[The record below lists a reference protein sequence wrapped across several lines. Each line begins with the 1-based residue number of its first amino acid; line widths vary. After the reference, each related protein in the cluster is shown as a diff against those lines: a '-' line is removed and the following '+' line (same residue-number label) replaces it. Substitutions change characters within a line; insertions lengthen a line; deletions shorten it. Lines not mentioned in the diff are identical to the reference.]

1 MNLIMM
7 KNSTLILIFISQIIL
22 AGCNDEDS
30 EVRRLGFT
38 DKKEMFDIQLKGYEN
53 KQKYEEM
60 LKREELRGKPLRE
73 MNK

>member
-1 MNLIMM
+1 VL
-7 KNSTLILIFISQIIL
+7 KKLILILLFTSSIFL

-30 EVRRLGFT
+30 EARKLGFT

-60 LKREELRGKPLRE
+60 LKRQELREKPLKE
-73 MNK
+73 VTK